1 LTLDGSGLA
10 QLSFLEKV
18 ACPLFYVPFFK
29 NELDI
34 RYSYVMLNKKK
45 RGIMESPIWGNGL
58 FKKKNKEGNIFTTL
72 KKVPIFSDLT
82 PKELAEVEKIV
93 HQRRYKKNETIIHAG
108 DPGLGMY
115 IIINGSVEIVEEDE
129 KAGKRTLAKL
139 SDGSFFGDM
148 ALLDEDPRSASAI
161 ALVDSDIMGFFRPDF
176 LDLIY
181 RKPKLGIKVLLALA
195 RVIGERLRHTNEL
208 LVKIQERKDT
218 PRNG

>member
-1 LTLDGSGLA
+1 MD
-10 QLSFLEKV
+10 
-18 ACPLFYVPFFK
+18 
-29 NELDI
+29 N
-34 RYSYVMLNKKK
+34 
-45 RGIMESPIWGNGL
+45 PIWGDGI
-58 FKKKNKEGNIFTTL
+58 FKKKKKEEDIFTLL

-93 HQRRYKKNETIIHAG
+93 HQRRYKKSETIIHDG

-115 IIINGSVEIVEEDE
+115 IIVSGSVEIVEEDE
-129 KAGKRTLAKL
+129 TAGKKTLAKL

-148 ALLDEDPRSASAI
+148 ALLDEEPRSASAI
-161 ALVDSDIMGFFRPDF
+161 ALIDSDIMGFFRPDF

-208 LVKIQERKDT
+208 LAKIKEKKDM
-218 PRNG
+218 P

>member
-1 LTLDGSGLA
+1 
-10 QLSFLEKV
+10 
-18 ACPLFYVPFFK
+18 
-29 NELDI
+29 
-34 RYSYVMLNKKK
+34 
-45 RGIMESPIWGNGL
+45 MENSIWGNGI
-58 FKKKNKEGNIFTTL
+58 FKKKKKEDDIFTIL
-72 KKVPIFSDLT
+72 NQVPIFSDLT

-93 HQRRYKKNETIIHAG
+93 HQRRYKKNETIIQAG

-115 IIINGSVEIVEEDE
+115 IVVKGSVEITEEDE

-148 ALLDEDPRSASAI
+148 ALLDEDPRSASVI
-161 ALVDSDIMGFFRPDF
+161 ALADSDILGFFRPDF

-208 LVKIQERKDT
+208 LTKIQEKKD
-218 PRNG
+218 

>member
-1 LTLDGSGLA
+1 
-10 QLSFLEKV
+10 
-18 ACPLFYVPFFK
+18 
-29 NELDI
+29 
-34 RYSYVMLNKKK
+34 
-45 RGIMESPIWGNGL
+45 MENSIWGNGI
-58 FKKKNKEGNIFTTL
+58 FKKKKKEDDIFTIL
-72 KKVPIFSDLT
+72 NQVPIFSDLT

-93 HQRRYKKNETIIHAG
+93 HQRRYKKNETIIQAG

-115 IIINGSVEIVEEDE
+115 IVVKGSVEIMEEDE

-148 ALLDEDPRSASAI
+148 ALLDEDPRSASAT
-161 ALVDSDIMGFFRPDF
+161 ALADSDILGFFRPDF

-208 LVKIQERKDT
+208 LTKIQEKKD
-218 PRNG
+218 

>member
-1 LTLDGSGLA
+1 
-10 QLSFLEKV
+10 
-18 ACPLFYVPFFK
+18 
-29 NELDI
+29 
-34 RYSYVMLNKKK
+34 
-45 RGIMESPIWGNGL
+45 MESPIWGNSL
-58 FKKKNKEGNIFTTL
+58 FKKKNKEDNIFTTL

-82 PKELAEVEKIV
+82 PKELTEIEKIV
-93 HQRRYKKNETIIHAG
+93 HRRRYKKNETIIHAG

-115 IIINGSVEIVEEDE
+115 IIVNGSVEIVEEGE
-129 KAGKRTLAKL
+129 KARKRSLAKL

-195 RVIGERLRHTNEL
+195 RVIGKRLRHTNEL
-208 LVKIQERKDT
+208 LAKTQEKKDT

>member
-1 LTLDGSGLA
+1 
-10 QLSFLEKV
+10 
-18 ACPLFYVPFFK
+18 
-29 NELDI
+29 
-34 RYSYVMLNKKK
+34 
-45 RGIMESPIWGNGL
+45 MENPIWGDGI
-58 FKKKNKEGNIFTTL
+58 FKKKKKEDDVFTLL

-93 HQRRYKKNETIIHAG
+93 HQRKYKKNETIIHDG

-115 IIINGSVEIVEEDE
+115 IIAKGSVEILEEDE

-148 ALLDEDPRSASAI
+148 ALLDEDPRSASVI
-161 ALVDSDIMGFFRPDF
+161 ASVDSDIMGFFRPDF

-195 RVIGERLRHTNEL
+195 RVIGERLRHSNEL
-208 LVKIQERKDT
+208 LTKIKEKKDT
-218 PRNG
+218 P

>member
-1 LTLDGSGLA
+1 
-10 QLSFLEKV
+10 
-18 ACPLFYVPFFK
+18 
-29 NELDI
+29 
-34 RYSYVMLNKKK
+34 
-45 RGIMESPIWGNGL
+45 MENPIWGDGI
-58 FKKKNKEGNIFTTL
+58 FKKKKKEDDIFTLL

-93 HQRRYKKNETIIHAG
+93 HQRRYKKSETIIHDG

-115 IIINGSVEIVEEDE
+115 IIVSGSVEIVEEDE
-129 KAGKRTLAKL
+129 TAGKKTLAKL

-148 ALLDEDPRSASAI
+148 ALLDEEPRSASAI
-161 ALVDSDIMGFFRPDF
+161 ALIDSDIMGFFRPDF

-208 LVKIQERKDT
+208 LAKIKEKKDM
-218 PRNG
+218 P

>member
-1 LTLDGSGLA
+1 
-10 QLSFLEKV
+10 
-18 ACPLFYVPFFK
+18 
-29 NELDI
+29 
-34 RYSYVMLNKKK
+34 
-45 RGIMESPIWGNGL
+45 MESPIWGNGL
-58 FKKKNKEGNIFTTL
+58 FKKKNKGDNIFTTL

-82 PKELAEVEKIV
+82 PKELTEVEKIV
-93 HQRRYKKNETIIHAG
+93 HRRRYKKNENIIHTG

-115 IIINGSVEIVEEDE
+115 IIVNGSVEIVEEDE
-129 KAGKRTLAKL
+129 KAGKRILAKL

-208 LVKIQERKDT
+208 LAKIQEKKDT

>member
-1 LTLDGSGLA
+1 
-10 QLSFLEKV
+10 
-18 ACPLFYVPFFK
+18 
-29 NELDI
+29 
-34 RYSYVMLNKKK
+34 
-45 RGIMESPIWGNGL
+45 MESPIWGNGI
-58 FKKKNKEGNIFTTL
+58 FKKKNKEDNIFTAL

-82 PKELAEVEKIV
+82 PKELTEVEKIV
-93 HQRRYKKNETIIHAG
+93 HQRRYKQNETIIHTG

-115 IIINGSVEIVEEDE
+115 IIVNGSVEVVEEDE

-181 RKPKLGIKVLLALA
+181 RKPKLGIKVVLALA
-195 RVIGERLRHTNEL
+195 RIIGERLRHTNEL

>member
-1 LTLDGSGLA
+1 
-10 QLSFLEKV
+10 
-18 ACPLFYVPFFK
+18 
-29 NELDI
+29 
-34 RYSYVMLNKKK
+34 
-45 RGIMESPIWGNGL
+45 MENPIWGDGI
-58 FKKKNKEGNIFTTL
+58 FKRKKKEDDIFTLL

-93 HQRRYKKNETIIHAG
+93 HQRRYKKSETIIHDG

-115 IIINGSVEIVEEDE
+115 IIVSGSVEIVEEDE
-129 KAGKRTLAKL
+129 KVGKKTLAKL

-148 ALLDEDPRSASAI
+148 ALLDEEPRSASAI

-208 LVKIQERKDT
+208 LAKIKAKKDM
-218 PRNG
+218 P

>member
-1 LTLDGSGLA
+1 
-10 QLSFLEKV
+10 
-18 ACPLFYVPFFK
+18 
-29 NELDI
+29 
-34 RYSYVMLNKKK
+34 
-45 RGIMESPIWGNGL
+45 MENSIWGNGI
-58 FKKKNKEGNIFTTL
+58 FKKKKKEDNIYTIL

-82 PKELAEVEKIV
+82 PKELTEVEKIV
-93 HQRRYKKNETIIHAG
+93 HRRRYKKNETIIHTG

-115 IIINGSVEIVEEDE
+115 IIVNGSVEIVEEDE
-129 KAGKRTLAKL
+129 KAGKRSLAKL

-161 ALVDSDIMGFFRPDF
+161 ALADSDIMGFFRPDF

-208 LVKIQERKDT
+208 LVKIQEKKD
-218 PRNG
+218 